1 MNDMTPLPRHRQA
14 PISFRSDL
22 AARLLAQLTRDGRS
36 QAQVIEEA
44 LAKAAHEAKSPL
56 TVEERIARIDAIVRP
71 AHGLPGKSFKEI
83 DDEMWDENGLPI

>member
-44 LAKAAHEAKSPL
+44 LAKAAREAKPPL

-71 AHGLPGKSFKEI
+71 LHGSPSPTYRELRE
-83 DDEMWDENGLPI
+83 EYYDENGLPR

>member
-22 AARLLAQLTRDGRS
+22 AARLLAQLTRSGRS

-44 LAKAAHEAKSPL
+44 LAKAAERAPRMSS
-56 TVEERIARIDAIVRP
+56 EEFIARIDAIVRP
-71 AHGLPGKSFKEI
+71 LHGLPGKSFKEI
-83 DDEMWDENGLPI
+83 DDEMWDENGLPV

>member
-44 LAKAAHEAKSPL
+44 LAKVADRTPLL

-71 AHGLPGKSFKEI
+71 GHGLPGKTFKEI

>member
-1 MNDMTPLPRHRQA
+1 MNDMTPLPRHKQK
-14 PISFRSDL
+14 PISFRSDE

-44 LAKAAHEAKSPL
+44 LKMAAESAPKMSS
-56 TVEERIARIDAIVRP
+56 VEFIARIDAIVRP
-71 AHGLPGKSFKEI
+71 LHGLPGKSFKEI

>member
-14 PISFRSDL
+14 PISFRSDK

-44 LAKAAHEAKSPL
+44 LAKAAAEVRPL
-56 TVEERIARIDAIVRP
+56 TVEERNARIDAIVRP
-71 AHGLPGKSFKEI
+71 GHGLPGRTREEI
-83 DDEMWDENGLPI
+83 EAEMYDEFGLPR